1 MITNVVEAKRS
12 PTVFLSLTGKARETI
27 LKMDLDDLNNKEGMM
42 KLYAKF
48 DKLFKVDVSS
58 EFMSIS
64 LKNTR
69 GDQRSTCLTSKL
81 NLIGEYNNLKCTRYG
96 FLILY

>member
-1 MITNVVEAKRS
+1 MEDDHYVVEAERS
-12 PTVFLSLTGKARETI
+12 PTVFLSLTEKARETI

-58 EFMSIS
+58 EFMKIS
-64 LKNTR
+64 LKKYLR
-69 GDQRSTCLTSKL
+69 GPEINMSDIQTEFDR
-81 NLIGEYNNLKCTRYG
+81 
-96 FLILY
+96 